1 MNHSQNKNNI
11 KLRYNKLLIVISF
24 VLIFIGWSSVV
35 KAAGASLYLSP
46 NSGTFYVGSTF
57 DVSIFVNT
65 GGEDINAVQTDL
77 KFDSKKL
84 QIASPTAGKSF
95 ISVWIS
101 QPTYSNIYGT
111 AFFQGGMPSPGINT
125 SAGLVSTVIF
135 RVIAPGETTISFL
148 DSSRVLLD
156 DGKGTD
162 VLTSVGRGVYILSVP
177 PPEGPKVFSPTHPD
191 QNKWYKNPNP
201 SFSWKKEEGVTDFS
215 YSLDF
220 DSQGTPDNIPEG
232 DFTSISFSDLEDGIW
247 YFHIKAR
254 KAGIWGGNSHYLV
267 QLDSTFP
274 ASFTPEVEPSVRTS
288 VTQPIISF
296 ITTDALSGFDHFEIK
311 IIDIS
316 PSSQEDKEVAFFVEV
331 ASPYKLP
338 LLEPG
343 QYMPVVRAFD
353 KAGNWR
359 DEPIKI
365 EIIPKG
371 IGMTGRGIWF
381 FFILIPWWLIIIILI
396 LIFILIITFL
406 ILWWRKYKRSE
417 KAEKW
422 RLKREEDDLK
432 NLPLKKLSLEDEKI
446 DLKIRKRGL
455 EELIQDILKEEEE
468 VEKEVEIINIKEK
481 NAQALG
487 ERRER
492 EMERQRIERKREN
505 IEKKRWAMEQ
515 ERESVINR
523 INQISKNQTHD

>member
-1 MNHSQNKNNI
+1 MHNFLNNPKQANAKI
-11 KLRYNKLLIVISF
+11 LLIAISF
-24 VLIFIGWSSVV
+24 VLIFIGWSSVA

-111 AFFQGGMPSPGINT
+111 AFFQGGIPSPGINT
-125 SAGLVSTVIF
+125 SAGLVSTITF
-135 RVIAPGETTISFL
+135 RVIAPGETTVSFL

-162 VLTSVGRGVYILSVP
+162 VLTSVGRGVYILSIP
-177 PPEGPKVFSPTHPD
+177 PPEGPKVFSPTHSD

-201 SFSWKKEEGVTDFS
+201 SFSWEKEKGVTDFS

-220 DSQGTPDNIPEG
+220 DSQGTPDNTPEG

-247 YFHIKAR
+247 YFHIKA
-254 KAGIWGGNSHYLV
+254 KKTGIWGGTSHYLV

-288 VTQPIISF
+288 VAQPIISF

-331 ASPYKLP
+331 VSPYKLP
-338 LLEPG
+338 LLKPG

-359 DEPIKI
+359 DESIKI

-396 LIFILIITFL
+396 LIFILIIALL
-406 ILWWRKYKRSE
+406 ILWWKKYRQSE
-417 KAEKW
+417 KAKKW
-422 RLKREEDDLK
+422 EIKQGENDLK
-432 NLPLKKLSLEDEKI
+432 TLPVKKLSLEDEKI
-446 DLKIRKRGL
+446 EIKIRKRVI
-455 EELIQDILKEEEE
+455 EELIQDVLEEEKK
-468 VEKEVEIINIKEK
+468 VEREIEIINTKEK
-481 NAQALG
+481 NTQVLG
-487 ERRER
+487 EKMKI
-492 EMERQRIERKREN
+492 EMERQEIEHKRQD

-515 ERESVINR
+515 ERDNIINR
-523 INQISKNQTHD
+523 IDQISKNQTHD